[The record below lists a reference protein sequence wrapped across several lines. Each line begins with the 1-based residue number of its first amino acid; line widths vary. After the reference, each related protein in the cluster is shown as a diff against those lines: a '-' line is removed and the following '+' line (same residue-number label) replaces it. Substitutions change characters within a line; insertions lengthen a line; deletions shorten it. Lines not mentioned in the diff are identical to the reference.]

1 MKKENKNL
9 FFASQIVTLA
19 QKTMK
24 INREKRIPYLHVPTP
39 KSFEVF
45 AKLWQLR
52 LVPVNYPSTSNDD
65 ENLEIP
71 ARQRGQNATRQTR
84 VTTKWDHGA
93 QFGENSIAIP
103 ATGIRGPIFR
113 VKDGRQGRE
122 TGPWVVRTDTSVATW
137 KWISPRLPR
146 PLLFKDEAYDSSPLL
161 FSPSRPL
168 SFPARD
174 SRVENASS
182 AKTPFARKD
191 ADNRN
196 ELLCIEIGEKEGRN
210 VRNIF

>member
-24 INREKRIPYLHVPTP
+24 INREKRIQMLFHNPLYLHVPTP

-93 QFGENSIAIP
+93 IWRKFNCDPCHGDQRADFPRKRRQAGKRDGAVGGP
-103 ATGIRGPIFR
+103 HGYVRGYLEMDF
-113 VKDGRQGRE
+113 
-122 TGPWVVRTDTSVATW
+122 
-137 KWISPRLPR
+137 
-146 PLLFKDEAYDSSPLL
+146 
-161 FSPSRPL
+161 
-168 SFPARD
+168 
-174 SRVENASS
+174 ASS
-182 AKTPFARKD
+182 TASTA
-191 ADNRN
+191 
-196 ELLCIEIGEKEGRN
+196 I
-210 VRNIF
+210 